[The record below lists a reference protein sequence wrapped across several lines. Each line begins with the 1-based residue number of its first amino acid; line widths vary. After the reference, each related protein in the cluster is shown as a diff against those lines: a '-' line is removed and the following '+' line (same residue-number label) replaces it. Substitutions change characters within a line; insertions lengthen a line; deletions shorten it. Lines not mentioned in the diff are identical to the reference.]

1 MKDSIEQGE
10 VLCLSSPC
18 TPMTRQSSSTMVTS
32 ITWSGL
38 KKLLIGTFLS
48 DGLCQKVGHSIVAC
62 TPCIIASRCGQDSL
76 LNHTIHAHLE
86 CKLAA
91 ELTLV
96 PTCTPGSCAGS
107 TVEWKKQIGRSWEG
121 SATSS
126 DLGTLLRH
134 RAGGGVSANI
144 TMFKNVVMIFNIG
157 RASVRE
163 RLS

>member
-1 MKDSIEQGE
+1 MDFARRS
-10 VLCLSSPC
+10 VTLLWHAHLASSH
-18 TPMTRQSSSTMVTS
+18 
-32 ITWSGL
+32 L
-38 KKLLIGTFLS
+38 
-48 DGLCQKVGHSIVAC
+48 DVAK
-62 TPCIIASRCGQDSL
+62 TL
-76 LNHTIHAHLE
+76 LNRTIHAHLE

-91 ELTLV
+91 ELTLL

>member
-1 MKDSIEQGE
+1 MNKGKSYVFLPPVPHDKTVIIHNGNIHNVVWIKEASHRDPGFLMSRS
-10 VLCLSSPC
+10 VTLLWHAHLASSH
-18 TPMTRQSSSTMVTS
+18 
-32 ITWSGL
+32 L
-38 KKLLIGTFLS
+38 
-48 DGLCQKVGHSIVAC
+48 DVAK
-62 TPCIIASRCGQDSL
+62 TL
-76 LNHTIHAHLE
+76 LNRTIHAHLE

-91 ELTLV
+91 ELTLL

-107 TVEWKKQIGRSWEG
+107 TVEG